1 MADLL
6 QQFTDALETGQGE
19 FEDRVLK
26 TIEVAQRQKEQKFR
40 EESRDLQRI
49 SNYEARLGNK
59 LNNYIA
65 SGDIYNESKM
75 SELKNSV
82 NSLYEQESKRN
93 PELISEFSDERDS
106 MLGVINNYSTKN
118 KEKDALLT
126 KINPTKEKLFSIV
139 ETLSGTNT
147 VDMTPDE
154 KVKFREQVL
163 DTMEEITKLDKVVD
177 DPYFANLS
185 GWSNVVEDV
194 KYGLKDASQQL
205 ITQINTWDSKNNV
218 ISPQDLQNLER
229 AVFDNDTK
237 GIRDIN
243 ESITEAKKT
252 RMQNYRSEYAKHLK
266 EYQTIA
272 SFSNTAQY
280 KKMETDRLEEYNKLE
295 GQDKINADN
304 DPNFWFTFPEGNIE
318 GMPKE
323 GINLQNV
330 VAQKIALRAKAE
342 TIDAN
347 YRNENITGDS
357 IAEILNKPLPWAR
370 EDAKKDS
377 SKFPF
382 DIATGKKT
390 ILDLVD
396 KGAGESVETNLETPI
411 ETMETE
417 EVEENFETEELSPA
431 LRLKEFNKNENE
443 KYAKK
448 YNTTADHINS
458 LRESYDEDDTATMD
472 FPTYLNR
479 EANEGEF
486 KKLST
491 EDAPKETDVI
501 NSLSRTITNK
511 RDRRYGDPLIPSTNF
526 GARKL
531 LDKAQSNLSS
541 IVSDKFDN
549 LSAQQKGKY
558 KGSKE
563 KAKRLFI
570 KDKFEDWLKSTG
582 KYGKGYAEGDY
593 IYFYPT
599 KGDSSG
605 KVNKNDSLN
614 LFKIYDP
621 KVYGTGKLLSSTR
634 EINEDAYPKFTKD
647 FDAFRKY
654 LKGL

>member
-1 MADLL
+1 M
-6 QQFTDALETGQGE
+6 
-19 FEDRVLK
+19 K
-26 TIEVAQRQKEQKFR
+26 
-40 EESRDLQRI
+40 
-49 SNYEARLGNK
+49 NYE
-59 LNNYIA
+59 
-65 SGDIYNESKM
+65 
-75 SELKNSV
+75 
-82 NSLYEQESKRN
+82 
-93 PELISEFSDERDS
+93 
-106 MLGVINNYSTKN
+106 
-118 KEKDALLT
+118 
-126 KINPTKEKLFSIV
+126 
-139 ETLSGTNT
+139 
-147 VDMTPDE
+147 
-154 KVKFREQVL
+154 
-163 DTMEEITKLDKVVD
+163 
-177 DPYFANLS
+177 
-185 GWSNVVEDV
+185 
-194 KYGLKDASQQL
+194 
-205 ITQINTWDSKNNV
+205 
-218 ISPQDLQNLER
+218 
-229 AVFDNDTK
+229 
-237 GIRDIN
+237 
-243 ESITEAKKT
+243 
-252 RMQNYRSEYAKHLK
+252 SEYANHLK
-266 EYQTIA
+266 EYQTIV

-304 DPNFWFTFPEGNIE
+304 DPNFWFAFPEGNIE

-323 GINLQNV
+323 GVNLQNV

-342 TIDAN
+342 AIDAN

-370 EDAKKDS
+370 EDAKKDGFQS
-377 SKFPF
+377 DEKNFNQ
-382 DIATGKKT
+382 DIK
-390 ILDLVD
+390 I
-396 KGAGESVETNLETPI
+396 GESVETNFETPI
-411 ETMETE
+411 ETMESR
-417 EVEENFETEELSPA
+417 EVEEDFETEELSPA

-448 YNTTADHINS
+448 YNTTTDHINS
-458 LRESYDEDDTATMD
+458 LRESYDKDDTATMD

-491 EDAPKETDVI
+491 EDAPKETDI
-501 NSLSRTITNK
+501 SDSLSRTITNK
-511 RDRRYGDPLIPSTNF
+511 RDRKYGEPLIPPTNF

-549 LSAQQKGKY
+549 LSIQQKAKY

-563 KAKRLFI
+563 KAKRLFV
-570 KDKFEDWLKSTG
+570 KDKFKDWLKLTE
-582 KYGKGYAEGDY
+582 KYDKEYTEEDY

-599 KGDSSG
+599 KGDRSG
-605 KVNKNDSLN
+605 KIKENDSLN